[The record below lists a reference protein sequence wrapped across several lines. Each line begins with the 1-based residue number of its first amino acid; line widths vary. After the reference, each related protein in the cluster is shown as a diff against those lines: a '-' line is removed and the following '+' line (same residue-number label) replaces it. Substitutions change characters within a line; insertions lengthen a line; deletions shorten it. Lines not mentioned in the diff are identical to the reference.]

1 METNVAFSKVFQ
13 IEVPIME
20 GPGFKLVADRGRL
33 YVNNPEKLE
42 EGLLKDL
49 NDAEF
54 APMAMEV
61 INLINNHGGVYV
73 RA

>member
-1 METNVAFSKVFQ
+1 MEMNVVFSEIFQ

-20 GPGFKLVADRGRL
+20 GPGFKLVADKGKL

-42 EGLLKDL
+42 EGLLRDL
-49 NDAEF
+49 KDAEF

-61 INLINNHGGVYV
+61 IQLINNHGGVYV

>member
-1 METNVAFSKVFQ
+1 MKTNVTFSEIFQ

-20 GPGFKLVADRGRL
+20 GPGFKLVADKGRL
-33 YVNNPEKLE
+33 YVNDPEKLE

-49 NDAEF
+49 QDEEF

-73 RA
+73 KA